1 MTSNQIAIDPQQSA
15 TVSASAGTGKT
26 WLLVSRM
33 LRLLIDGVKP
43 DTILAIT
50 FTRKAAAEMQSRLN
64 ERLLHLASCD
74 DAELHEQLK
83 YIEAPINDT
92 SLANA
97 RNLYEK
103 ILFDAHAPRMTTF
116 HAFCQDILKRF
127 PFEANVPPGFE
138 LVEQTAE
145 LEAEAWGLLISEA
158 TREPDGDI
166 GNALEVLFDYCNG
179 LTNTQTALKSFLQH
193 RSDWWAYTFRQHDV
207 INIAITKLRDQ
218 LGISDD
224 TDPALSFFSFDVSKE
239 MTEFSELLAKHA
251 TKENSKHQSTLA
263 EIEKQLSSNKQQDAF
278 EQMVSVFFTQ
288 SGKPRSRGSK
298 KVQIQKMGEAGDAR
312 FIELHE
318 LFCERIS
325 QTLDQRARLN
335 TLKISHAWYLA
346 GNQLLIHYQAIK
358 TERRLLDFSDLEWN
372 AYLLLNDDNNDE
384 NNNGNN
390 AHWVQYK
397 LDARIN
403 HILVDEFQDTNP
415 TQWQLLLPLLNELAA
430 SNADKQR
437 SVFIVGDSKQSIYR
451 FRRAQ
456 PKLFDIAQNWL
467 CTHLSANTTTLDT
480 SRRSSPA
487 IIDFVNRAFSD
498 SKLNQQITHFD
509 LHNTVHKQQWGYAE
523 VLPLFTNEDA
533 DISTEQVAD
542 NNQTPFELRNPLK
555 EPRLIEED
563 ERRIREAKYIAE
575 KIITLVENSTPVND
589 TDHTRAL
596 RYDDIIILLR
606 HRTHAAIY
614 ENALMQAGI
623 PYTGVEKGTLLDTL
637 EVRDVA
643 ALLEILTTPFN
654 NLALAQTLKSPI
666 FSLTDDD
673 LVALAS
679 IQDGHWFNRL
689 FLLAQQKP
697 ENNLISRAANLLSQW
712 QSLAGA
718 LPVHDLLDRIYS
730 ESNLVERYVAA
741 YPSHLQHRV
750 VSNLNRFIELALEID
765 SGRYPSVSRFLY
777 RLQTL
782 RSSEQ
787 DAPDETPAGKS
798 EARVRLMT
806 IHAAKGLEAPVIFLA
821 DATNTTSGKDAY
833 QAIVSWPAGDDRPS
847 HFLLAAKKA
856 DRDQRTNELISVQ
869 AVDARR
875 EDANLLYVALT
886 RARQYLFVSGCESK
900 RSSDMGWYGA
910 IVSALDESM
919 DDSLHQENGRYVIE
933 SGKKPKLSR
942 EDLELTESSTIK
954 IDPAMA
960 QAIQVITPIVNIA
973 PSVMTSNHHY
983 TLNTQFDAQPE
994 QSEQLVD
1001 DDLQLRGII
1010 IHNMLQWLTDPHCG
1024 TDNVQKLQIK
1034 WGGKIDRELL
1044 DEYWGEAHALL
1055 AMRELDHLFN
1065 PAQFDRAYNEVPI
1078 SYQYGDHNIHGIIDR
1093 MIVSKEDIYLIDYK
1107 THTNTSESAQQEL
1120 VQRYQNQMSLYY
1132 HGISRLWPDKK
1143 LIPQILFTHNGKS
1156 YDIDVLDIK
1165 TVLRS

>member
-33 LRLLIDGVKP
+33 LRLLINGVKP

-74 DAELHEQLK
+74 DAELREQLK
-83 YIEAPINDT
+83 YIEAPVNDS

-103 ILFDAHAPRMTTF
+103 ILFDAQPPRMTTF

-145 LEAEAWGLLISEA
+145 LEAEAWGILISEA
-158 TREPDGDI
+158 TREPDGII
-166 GNALEVLFDYCNG
+166 GNALETLFDYCNG

-193 RSDWWAYTFRQHDV
+193 RSDWWAYTSRQRDA
-207 INIAITKLRDQ
+207 INFASANLKDQ
-218 LGISDD
+218 LGISDE
-224 TDPALSFFSFDVSKE
+224 TDPALSFFSLDVLKE
-239 MTEFSELLAKHA
+239 MAEFSELLSKHA
-251 TKENSKHQSTLA
+251 TKDNTKHQTTLA
-263 EIEKQLSSNKQQDAF
+263 EIEKLVSSDEKQVAF
-278 EQMVSVFFTQ
+278 EQLVSVFFTQ
-288 SGKPRSRGSK
+288 SGKPRSRSSK

-318 LFCERIS
+318 LFCNRIS

-335 TLKISHAWYLA
+335 TLNISHAWYQA
-346 GNQLLIHYQAIK
+346 GNQLLSHYQAIK

-372 AYLLLNDDNNDE
+372 AYLLLNDE
-384 NNNGNN
+384 NSDGNN

-415 TQWQLLLPLLNELAA
+415 TQWQLLLPLLSELAA

-456 PKLFDIAQNWL
+456 PKLFDIARDWL
-467 CTHLSANTTTLDT
+467 NTHLAANTSTLDT

-487 IIDFVNRAFSD
+487 IIDIVNSVFGD

-509 LHNTVHKQQWGYAE
+509 LHKTVHKRQWGYVE
-523 VLPLFTNEDA
+523 VLPLFANEDT
-533 DISTEQVAD
+533 DTSMENDTDSKQSSTR
-542 NNQTPFELRNPLK
+542 LRNPLL
-555 EPRLIEED
+555 EPRRIEED
-563 ERRIREAKYIAE
+563 ERRIREAKFIAN
-575 KIITLVENSTPVND
+575 KITTLIENSTPVND
-589 TDHTRAL
+589 ADHARAL
-596 RYDDIIILLR
+596 QYDDIIILLR
-606 HRTHAAIY
+606 HRTHATTY
-614 ENALMQAGI
+614 EKALMETGI

-654 NLALAQTLKSPI
+654 NLSLAQTLKSPI

-673 LVALAS
+673 LIALAS

-689 FLLAQQKP
+689 FLLARQQP
-697 ENNLISRAANLLSQW
+697 ENKLLNRAVKLLGSW
-712 QSLAGA
+712 QTLAGV

-730 ESNLVERYVAA
+730 ECNLIERYIAA

-777 RLQTL
+777 RLHTL

-798 EARVRLMT
+798 DARVRLMT

-833 QAIVSWPAGDDRPS
+833 KAIVSWPAGNDCPS
-847 HFLLAAKKA
+847 HLLLAAKKA
-856 DRDQRTNELISVQ
+856 DRDQHTQELISAQ
-869 AVDARR
+869 DVDAKR
-875 EDANLLYVALT
+875 EDANLLYVAIT
-886 RARQYLFVSGCESK
+886 RARQYLFISGCES
-900 RSSDMGWYGA
+900 RRGSDLGWYGA
-910 IVSALDESM
+910 IVSALDESSS
-919 DDSLHQENGRYVIE
+919 DSLRRKDDGYVIE
-933 SGKKPKLSR
+933 SGKRPELTKV
-942 EDLELTESSTIK
+942 DLEQPNIPTVE
-954 IDPAMA
+954 IDPAMSR
-960 QAIQVITPIVNIA
+960 VISVATPHFNIA
-973 PSVMTSNHHY
+973 PSVMTSNYHY
-983 TLNTQFDAQPE
+983 APDKQLEQPD
-994 QSEQLVD
+994 QLID
-1001 DDLQLRGII
+1001 DDLLLRGIV
-1010 IHNMLQWLTDPHCG
+1010 IHNMLQFLTDPHYG
-1024 TDNVQKLQIK
+1024 PDDYQKIQIK
-1034 WGGKIDRELL
+1034 WNSRIDRDLL
-1044 DEYWGEAHALL
+1044 DEYWNEARALL
-1055 AMRELDHLFN
+1055 AMEELDQLFN
-1065 PAQFDRAYNEVPI
+1065 PAQFNTAYNEVPI
-1078 SYQYGDHNIHGIIDR
+1078 SYQYDDHNIHGIIDR
-1093 MIVSKEDIYLIDYK
+1093 LVTNKDEIYLIDYK
-1107 THTNTSESAQQEL
+1107 THINTSESAQQEL
-1120 VQRYQNQMSLYY
+1120 VQGYQNQMSLYY
-1132 HGISRLWPDKK
+1132 HGIKRLWPDKK
-1143 LIPQILFTHNGKS
+1143 LIPQILFTRNGNR
-1156 YDIDVLDIK
+1156 YDIDVLDINTILK
-1165 TVLRS
+1165 SQ